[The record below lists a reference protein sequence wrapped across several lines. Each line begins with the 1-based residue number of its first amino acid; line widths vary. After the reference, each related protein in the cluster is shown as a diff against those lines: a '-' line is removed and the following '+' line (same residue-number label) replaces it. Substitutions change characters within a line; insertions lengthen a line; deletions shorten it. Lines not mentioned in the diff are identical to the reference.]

1 MARIGLLLA
10 LIKEAERAQ
19 SELEDAY
26 LCEMIRYFSALHV
39 ILLVLLALW
48 IVYAIYC
55 LVRSNKNREKFA
67 ESLERNRAKRFLSNV
82 TDERAQL
89 IGTRHS
95 FSSLITN
102 AKTLDKRV
110 QETSVI
116 TQLQDGIRVLEMD
129 VWLKRLTKA
138 ELAERDNEG
147 WAKRVGKACEEKIS
161 SVLER
166 LFEPRVRHLT
176 MKMMREKR
184 SLPPETIVPDKNNQL
199 KDPELE
205 PLIMTNG
212 VRTDLNVID
221 YIDIM
226 AQCAEKLDIDRIFVC
241 INSIGLLDENNEMRY
256 DGDRATM
263 INKFIEAIRTNCKC
277 PKFKR
282 VVLVEKEEF
291 ERKFDVI
298 DQIDMRTDKLTK
310 TGKSMDEDTENK
322 FLLALDINKKAPA
335 KLIWVLDY
343 R

>member
-1 MARIGLLLA
+1 M
-10 LIKEAERAQ
+10 
-19 SELEDAY
+19 
-26 LCEMIRYFSALHV
+26 

-48 IVYAIYC
+48 IVYAVYC

-67 ESLERNRAKRFLSNV
+67 ESLERNRAKRFLSGV
-82 TDERAQL
+82 SADRAQL

-116 TQLQDGIRVLEMD
+116 TQLQDGVRVLEMD

-138 ELAERDNEG
+138 DLAERDNEG

-161 SVLER
+161 NVLEK
-166 LFEPRVRHLT
+166 LFEPRLRHLT
-176 MKMMREKR
+176 MKMIREKR
-184 SLPPETIVPDKNNQL
+184 SLPPETLVPDAKNQV

-205 PLIMTNG
+205 PLIMSNG

-226 AQCAEKLDIDRIFVC
+226 AQCAEKLDIERIFVC
-241 INSIGLLDENNEMRY
+241 INSIGLLAENNEMRY
-256 DGDRATM
+256 EGDRVNI
-263 INKFIEAIRTNCKC
+263 INKFIEAIRVNCKC

-282 VVLVEKEEF
+282 VVLVERGEF
-291 ERKFDVI
+291 ERKFDAVTE
-298 DQIDMRTDKLTK
+298 IDMRSEKLAEP
-310 TGKSMDEDTENK
+310 SRYMDEATENQ
-322 FLLALDINKKAPA
+322 FLKALDINKSAPA
-335 KLIWVLDY
+335 KLIWVVDY